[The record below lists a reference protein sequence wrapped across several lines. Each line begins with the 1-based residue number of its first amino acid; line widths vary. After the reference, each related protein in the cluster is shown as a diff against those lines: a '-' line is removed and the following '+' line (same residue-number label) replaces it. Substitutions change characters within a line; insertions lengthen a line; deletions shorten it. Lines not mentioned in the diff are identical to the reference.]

1 MEKKFIEYKSEQE
14 TVKEPM
20 ATEIPRIYNPKDV
33 EDRLYSYWEE
43 KGFFRMEPDERKDA
57 LKYSIVIPPPNVT
70 DRLHMGHAYNNTIQD
85 ILIRYNRML
94 GKNTLWL
101 PGTDH
106 AGIATQ
112 NVVERMLKKEEKVT
126 RHELGRE
133 KFVERVW
140 QWREKY
146 GGIIINQLKKMGSSC
161 DWTRTRFT
169 MDEGLSRAVVEVF
182 VRLYEKGLIYKGKYI
197 INWCPRCE
205 TALSDEEVVHKD
217 KPGSLWHIRYPVKDS
232 KHYIVVATTRPESM
246 LGDTA
251 IAVHPSDTR
260 YKKFV
265 GKTAVLPVMN
275 REIPIVADMYVDPK
289 FGTGAVK
296 VTPAHDPNDFEIGQR
311 HHLPSITVIDEDG
324 KMNENAGKYAGTDR
338 FRARK
343 QLVEELRQLG
353 LLEKI
358 EKHEHSV
365 GHCQRCDTVIEPY
378 LSEQWF
384 VKIKPLAEPAM
395 RVVKEG
401 KVRFVPERWTRTY
414 ENWMENIRDWCIS
427 RQLWWGHRI
436 PVYYC
441 RSCGEVMVLRDKPA
455 QCTACGSKDVY
466 QDSDV
471 LDTWFS
477 AWLWPFSTMGWPE
490 KTPDLQFYY
499 PTDALVTGPDIIFFW
514 VARMIMA
521 GLEFM
526 GDIPFRDVYINGIIR
541 DEQGRKMSK
550 SLGNGIDP
558 LEMIEKYSADAVRFS
573 LMALTSEGQDVNL
586 AESKFEM
593 GRNFSNK
600 IWNAFRFL
608 SMNREDA
615 ALDPD
620 FDPSALKNSSHAELA
635 DLWIL
640 SRLNQTVQKITTAL
654 DEYRF
659 NEYIELFYSF
669 FWGDFCDW
677 YLELI
682 KLRLYQSESQDEK
695 KLVLNLGFHI
705 LKKSMQLLHPVMPF
719 ISEEIWQKV
728 RLEHEAE
735 SIMISYW
742 PEAAVSMIDEAAEN
756 EMTFLQTVISA
767 IRNIRSEMNVPPGKP
782 AAVHIRTDQ
791 AEQIALLQQNSA
803 YLTQLAKVE
812 IEQIGSGVKKPAQSA
827 SAVVHGTELF
837 IPLAGLIDIE
847 TEKARLQKEID
858 RLETLL
864 EKSNVKLANQNFIS
878 RAPKEV
884 VEKEQKKKETYAEN
898 LAKLKNN
905 FASFAD

>member
-1 MEKKFIEYKSEQE
+1 
-14 TVKEPM
+14 
-20 ATEIPRIYNPKDV
+20 
-33 EDRLYSYWEE
+33 
-43 KGFFRMEPDERKDA
+43 
-57 LKYSIVIPPPNVT
+57 
-70 DRLHMGHAYNNTIQD
+70 
-85 ILIRYNRML
+85 
-94 GKNTLWL
+94 
-101 PGTDH
+101 
-106 AGIATQ
+106 
-112 NVVERMLKKEEKVT
+112 
-126 RHELGRE
+126 
-133 KFVERVW
+133 
-140 QWREKY
+140 
-146 GGIIINQLKKMGSSC
+146 
-161 DWTRTRFT
+161 
-169 MDEGLSRAVVEVF
+169 
-182 VRLYEKGLIYKGKYI
+182 
-197 INWCPRCE
+197 
-205 TALSDEEVVHKD
+205 
-217 KPGSLWHIRYPVKDS
+217 
-232 KHYIVVATTRPESM
+232 
-246 LGDTA
+246 
-251 IAVHPSDTR
+251 
-260 YKKFV
+260 
-265 GKTAVLPVMN
+265 
-275 REIPIVADMYVDPK
+275 PIVADVYVDPK

-296 VTPAHDPNDFEIGQR
+296 VTPAHDPNDFEIGRR

-324 KMNENAGKYAGTDR
+324 KMNGNAGKYAGTDR